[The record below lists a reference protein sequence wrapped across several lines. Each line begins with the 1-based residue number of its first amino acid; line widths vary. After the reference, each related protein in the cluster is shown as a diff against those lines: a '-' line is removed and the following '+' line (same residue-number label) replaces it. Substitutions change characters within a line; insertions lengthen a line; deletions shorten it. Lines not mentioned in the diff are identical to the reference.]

1 MTSSVANGVQ
11 VAVTPDGLGGL
22 DAALARLDQLGR
34 TPRRIWQA
42 IGNYGESSTRLR
54 FRNQVG
60 PDGQPW
66 KPSARAKAG
75 GGKTL
80 VLTARLLRSISHQV
94 HADGVDWG
102 TNVVYAGIHQFGGEI
117 RRAAYSSWAR
127 LRTDAGGRLLR
138 QQDHSRLAVFA
149 KATHRR
155 VSVVRY
161 TVDAHTIK
169 MPARPFLGVNEADGR
184 EMLNLANQVI
194 DGTAKGGE

>member
-1 MTSSVANGVQ
+1 MSSVANGVQ

-66 KPSARAKAG
+66 KPSARAQAS

-94 HADGVDWG
+94 RADGVDWG

-149 KATHRR
+149 RATHKR